1 MCNSIGGLRGLM
13 LSEISQRKT
22 NTVWF
27 HLYMESKKQNKGTNI
42 PKQKQSHREQA
53 GSCRVRAG
61 GGNRWRRLRGTNF
74 QLQNQWAT
82 VWNVQCGRRRWSIVM
97 CYLCRW
103 QMGAGLTMEIVWE
116 CTEVRTHYIVYQ
128 ALTQWC
134 RSIRIQKQTNSKK
147 KRSALRLLEAGRGQR
162 EMRIQAGK
170 RHRRPGV
177 RRPGTGDV
185 TDVTH
190 NVTNIINTDVCS
202 TGEV

>member
-1 MCNSIGGLRGLM
+1 
-13 LSEISQRKT
+13 
-22 NTVWF
+22 
-27 HLYMESKKQNKGTNI
+27 
-42 PKQKQSHREQA
+42 
-53 GSCRVRAG
+53 
-61 GGNRWRRLRGTNF
+61 
-74 QLQNQWAT
+74 
-82 VWNVQCGRRRWSIVM
+82 
-97 CYLCRW
+97 
-103 QMGAGLTMEIVWE
+103 MGAGLAMEIVWE

-185 TDVTH
+185 TH